1 MFFPIPARAHTSF
14 PASFH
19 IFQMNPFLY
28 RILFLPGRIPYFPS
42 TILQKFRKAVHLSF
56 YFCHID
62 NSSFD
67 RLPQNIRSFHLDSAV
82 SSVDWY
88 RRIFDGYCPC
98 PALPPCF
105 FFFVPY
111 HMDRFCLWLR
121 KIKFPCILTK
131 FLSYKKIPFLQNK
144 TRTAPAN
151 VLTPQAG
158 LQKLFS
164 FFCLILSFFH
174 LTTFLST
181 PGIPSDRRHFHL
193 V

>member
-19 IFQMNPFLY
+19 IFQKNPFLR
-28 RILFLPGRIPYFPS
+28 RILFLPDKIPYFPA

-56 YFCHID
+56 YFYHID

-67 RLPQNIRSFHLDSAV
+67 CLPQNIRSFHLDFAV
-82 SSVDWY
+82 SSVGWY

-131 FLSYKKIPFLQNK
+131 FLFYKKFHSYKIKQERL
-144 TRTAPAN
+144 
-151 VLTPQAG
+151 PQTCLHLKQACRNCSH
-158 LQKLFS
+158 FS
-164 FFCLILSFFH
+164 
-174 LTTFLST
+174 
-181 PGIPSDRRHFHL
+181 